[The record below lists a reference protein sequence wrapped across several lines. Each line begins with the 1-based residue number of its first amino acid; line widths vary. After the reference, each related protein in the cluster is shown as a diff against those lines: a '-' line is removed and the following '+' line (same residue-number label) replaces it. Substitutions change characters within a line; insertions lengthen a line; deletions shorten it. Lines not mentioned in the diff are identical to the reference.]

1 MRTRPSPRLV
11 ALLAAVLL
19 LPLIVVAGLAV
30 SAGTGADGAGAAPVS
45 HALSGADASDRHCP
59 DGFPGPACH
68 PRSEFPAPAPGAA
81 PRPDLDTAWGVP
93 GPSASSAVPWPGVP
107 HDSAPDLIA
116 LSISRT

>member
-30 SAGTGADGAGAAPVS
+30 SAGAGAAPAS
-45 HALSGADASDRHCP
+45 HGFSEAGASDRHCP
-59 DGFPGPACH
+59 DGSPVSACH

-93 GPSASSAVPWPGVP
+93 GPAAASAVRRPGVP
-107 HDSAPDLIA
+107 HDPAPDLIA

>member
-30 SAGTGADGAGAAPVS
+30 SAGTVADGAKADGA
-45 HALSGADASDRHCP
+45 GADASDRHCP
-59 DGFPGPACH
+59 DDFPVSACH

-93 GPSASSAVPWPGVP
+93 GPTASSAVPRPGVP
-107 HDSAPDLIA
+107 HDPAPDLIA

>member
-19 LPLIVVAGLAV
+19 LPLIVVAGLA
-30 SAGTGADGAGAAPVS
+30 ADGAGAAPVS

-59 DGFPGPACH
+59 DDFPVSACH

-93 GPSASSAVPWPGVP
+93 GPTASSAVPRPGVP
-107 HDSAPDLIA
+107 HDPAPDLIA